1 MEEQQAEN
9 DGPVNSD
16 EQVEAIPDEAQDEA
30 SLMKAEMEE
39 ALREKEQFKA
49 MAQRAQADL
58 ENYRRRAVDEQS
70 EIRRNAGTTLLLKF
84 LGVVDDIDRAIELM
98 PADVAGSGWVD
109 GLELIQ
115 RNMKSIL
122 DSEGVE
128 KIEAKGRR
136 FEPWEH
142 EAVSYQETPDGE
154 DGMVTDVFREGYK
167 LHDRVLRAAQVVV
180 SKAPAPKKDE
190 TETSEQETE

>member
-1 MEEQQAEN
+1 
-9 DGPVNSD
+9 
-16 EQVEAIPDEAQDEA
+16 
-30 SLMKAEMEE
+30 
-39 ALREKEQFKA
+39 
-49 MAQRAQADL
+49 
-58 ENYRRRAVDEQS
+58 
-70 EIRRNAGTTLLLKF
+70 
-84 LGVVDDIDRAIELM
+84 M
-98 PADVAGSGWVD
+98 PADVAGSSWVD

-128 KIEAKGRR
+128 KIEAMGRL

-142 EAVSYQETPDGE
+142 EAVSYQETPDGI
-154 DGMVTDVFREGYK
+154 DGMVTNVFREGYK

-180 SKAPAPKKDE
+180 SKAPVPKEKEDE